1 MPAEQKVTYC
11 RICEANCGM
20 VATVEDGRVT
30 KLRPDPEH
38 PLSQGYACPKG
49 IAFPEVQE
57 DPDRLLHP
65 MRRRADG
72 SFERVSWDDA
82 LADIG
87 SRLRAVRD
95 EHGGES
101 IGMYMGN
108 PAAWSFGHT
117 VWGKGL
123 VDALGSP
130 HYYSAGSQDVNNRF
144 AASALMYGS
153 PLTVPIPDV
162 LRTDMLLVFGANPF
176 VSNGSVLSIP
186 RVRDRFREVVA
197 RGGRVVVVDPRRT
210 ETAREFEHL
219 PIRPDG
225 DARLLLS
232 LMHVLFEEDLVDHGA
247 LQAQTRGAGALARLA
262 NGFPPEETASA
273 TGVDP
278 DRVRTLARD
287 IAASPSAA
295 IYGRTGSCLGRHGT
309 LTAFLLDALAAV
321 TGNLDRPGGLVFGSS
336 PLDLEGIAEKNGL
349 ATYGERRSRIGGFP
363 DVLGQMPATLMAP
376 EIETPGPGQ
385 LRALIVTAGNPVQS
399 VPNGAGLARALGK
412 LDLMVSIDIYP
423 NDTSRFADYLL
434 PATTWLER
442 EDVPAA
448 FQQFFYRPFI
458 QHTEAVVPRRGE
470 AREEWEIFSDLAG
483 ALGVTAASVPAIRR
497 LGRAGVRLS
506 PRRMTDLMLRI
517 GPRGDW
523 FGVRRGG
530 LSLAKIE
537 REPHGM
543 TLADAWATGVLPD
556 RVRFKDKRLRLAPEE
571 ILGDAARLHEEGRAA
586 EERAGG
592 ANGSASGN
600 GDASP
605 LPLRLIGLRE
615 LRSHNSWMHNV
626 PALMRGGRR
635 HALRIHPTDAAA
647 RSLDDG
653 TLARITSASGAVEV
667 PVLVTDEMT
676 PGVVALPH
684 GWGHAGGWRLAND
697 AGGVNSNALMSAD
710 PESLERL
717 AGMSHLNGVPVE
729 VAAVQG
735 ALNLPSAP
743 IGQRVLP
750 KS

>member
-1 MPAEQKVTYC
+1 VTDNITYC

-20 VATVEDGRVT
+20 VATVEGGRVT
-30 KLRPDPEH
+30 KLRPDREH

-65 MRRRADG
+65 MRRRPDG

-82 LADIG
+82 LDDIG
-87 SRLRAVRD
+87 ARLRAIRD

-123 VDALGSP
+123 MDALGSP

-144 AASALMYGS
+144 AASALLYGT

-162 LRTDMLLVFGANPF
+162 QRTDLLVVFGANPF

-186 RVRDRFREVVA
+186 RVRDRFREIER

-210 ETAREFEHL
+210 ETAREFDHV

-232 LMHVLFEEDLVDHGA
+232 LMNVVFEEGLEDLEAMKQQV
-247 LQAQTRGAGALARLA
+247 REAGALARLA
-262 NGFPPEETASA
+262 APFTPEATEPW
-273 TGVDP
+273 TGVP
-278 DRVRTLARD
+278 AERTRALARD
-287 IAASPSAA
+287 IVGARGAA
-295 IYGRTGSCLGRHGT
+295 IYGRTGSCLGHHGT
-309 LTAFLLDALAAV
+309 LTAFLLDALAVV

-336 PLDLEGIAEKNGL
+336 PLDLEGAAERAGL
-349 ATYGERRSRIGGFP
+349 ATYGERRSRIGDFP

-399 VPNGAGLARALGK
+399 VPDGAALSRALGK

-442 EDVPAA
+442 EDVPVA
-448 FQQFFYRPFI
+448 FQQFFFRPFI
-458 QHTEAVVPRRGE
+458 QHTEAVVPARGE
-470 AREEWEIFSDLAG
+470 AWEEWRIFEALG
-483 ALGVTAASVPAIRR
+483 RALGVVPGITPSVRR
-497 LGRAGVRLS
+497 LGKLGVRIS
-506 PRRMTDLMLRI
+506 PRRLIDLMLRM
-517 GPRGDW
+517 GPRGDR
-523 FGVRRGG
+523 FGLRRGG
-530 LSLAKIE
+530 LSLGRIE
-537 REPHGM
+537 REPHGIV
-543 TLADAWATGVLPD
+543 LDEAWATGVLRGRIRHGD
-556 RVRFKDKRLRLAPEE
+556 GRVRLAPEE
-571 ILGDAARLHEEGRAA
+571 IVAEVGRLGDEALPS
-586 EERAGG
+586 AGG
-592 ANGSASGN
+592 E
-600 GDASP
+600 
-605 LPLRLIGLRE
+605 LPLRLIGMRE

-626 PALMRGGRR
+626 PTLMNGGVRR
-635 HALRIHPTDAAA
+635 HALRIHPADAAA
-647 RSLDDG
+647 RSLEDG
-653 TLARITSASGAVEV
+653 ATARIRSAAGEVEV
-667 PVLVTDEMT
+667 PVTLTDEMT

-684 GWGHAGGWRLAND
+684 GWGHDGGWRLANA
-697 AGGVNSNALMSAD
+697 AGGVNSNVLASAA

-717 AGMSHLNGVPVE
+717 AGMAHLNGIPVE
-729 VAAVQG
+729 VETTTAAG
-735 ALNLPSAP
+735 EGSRREARE
-743 IGQRVLP
+743 RVGGL
-750 KS
+750 

>member
-1 MPAEQKVTYC
+1 MRMPAEQKLTYC

-30 KLRPDPEH
+30 RLRPDREH

-65 MRRRADG
+65 MRRRVDG
-72 SFERVSWDDA
+72 SFERVSWDEA
-82 LADIG
+82 LDDIAA
-87 SRLRAVRD
+87 RLRAERD
-95 EHGGES
+95 EHGGDA

-108 PAAWSFGHT
+108 PAAWSFGHA
-117 VWGKGL
+117 VWGKGF

-162 LRTDMLLVFGANPF
+162 PRTELLVVFGANPF

-186 RVRDRFREVVA
+186 RVRDRFRAIVA

-210 ETAREFEHL
+210 ETAREFEHV

-225 DARLLLS
+225 DAWMLLS
-232 LMHVLFEEDLVDHGA
+232 LLDTLFEEDLIDFEA
-247 LQAQTRGAGALARLA
+247 LRSSARDAGALARLA
-262 NGFPPEETASA
+262 RDFPPERTAA
-273 TGVDP
+273 VTGVDAE
-278 DRVRTLARD
+278 RVRSLARD
-287 IAASPSAA
+287 IAAASGAA

-309 LTAFLLDALAAV
+309 LTAFLIDAVAAV
-321 TGNLDRPGGLVFGSS
+321 TGNLDAPGGLLFGHS
-336 PLDLEGIAEKNGL
+336 PLDLEGAVERAGM
-349 ATYGERRSRIGGFP
+349 ATYGARRSRVGGFP

-376 EIETPGPGQ
+376 EIETPGPGR

-399 VPNGAGLARALGK
+399 VPDGAALARALGE

-442 EDVPAA
+442 EDVPVA
-448 FQQFFYRPFI
+448 FQPFFYRPFI
-458 QHTEAVVPRRGE
+458 QHTGPVVPARGE
-470 AREEWEIFSDLAG
+470 AREEWRIFDDLG
-483 ALGVTAASVPAIRR
+483 RALGMTPASVPALRR
-497 LGRAGVRLS
+497 LGRAGVRIS
-506 PRRMTDLMLRI
+506 PRTMIDLMLRV

-523 FGVRRGG
+523 FGLRRGG

-537 REPHGM
+537 REPHGLP
-543 TLADAWATGVLPD
+543 LADAWPTGVLRD
-556 RVRFKDKRLRLAPEE
+556 RVRHEDGRIRLAPPE
-571 ILGDAARLHEEGRAA
+571 IEDEVARLVPD
-586 EERAGG
+586 
-592 ANGSASGN
+592 GS
-600 GDASP
+600 DD
-605 LPLRLIGLRE
+605 LPLRLIGMRE

-626 PALMRGGRR
+626 PALMSGERR
-635 HALRIHPTDAAA
+635 HALRIHPDDAAE
-647 RSLDDG
+647 RSLADG
-653 TLARITSASGAVEV
+653 DRARIRSESGEVEV
-667 PVLVTDEMT
+667 PVRVTDEMT

-684 GWGHAGGWRLAND
+684 GWGHAGGWRRANE
-697 AGGVNSNALMSAD
+697 AGGANSNQLMSAS
-710 PESLERL
+710 PASLERL

-729 VAAVQG
+729 VFAASTDTVPG
-735 ALNLPSAP
+735 DHLPAAAALNEATS
-743 IGQRVLP
+743 GVVSTTR
-750 KS
+750 SR